1 MKRSVF
7 MISVVTL
14 LELLLVL
21 VAVLSIMVAAKVL
34 QLRRS
39 AASEHPSAI
48 PD

>member
-21 VAVLSIMVAAKVL
+21 AAVLTIMVAAKVL
-34 QLRRS
+34 QLRS

-48 PD
+48 SD